1 MATDEWVRKRPGPD
15 GYRRD
20 ALAALALMIGAA
32 LSSLLHNRVG
42 WYNDPAPLW
51 MSALAVIGL
60 TAPLAFRRR
69 WPEAVAIFVGIAFY
83 VSQQFMV
90 PEMLFSNIA
99 LFMAIYTVGAW
110 GRDRRR
116 ANIVRGFI
124 IAAMLIWVVV
134 NVVVTV
140 SDPDS
145 LPDFSRS
152 GLFSQLASLAII
164 QVVTNLLY
172 FGGAFFFG
180 NTAWRAAREKALLT
194 ARTAELA
201 EERERRAVQAVALDR
216 LRIARELHD
225 VVAHHV
231 SVMGIQAGAARRVLH
246 TDPDQASASLEL
258 IESSARTAVD
268 ELHRLLTTLR
278 ENETDTASESAS
290 TRGVEQLDEL
300 AEQTRQSGT
309 RVSVQVIGEPV
320 PLSPLVSFTLFRVAQ
335 EALTNTRKHAGTR
348 ATADLRLRYEPDA
361 VELEVA
367 DTGLGR
373 AAAARGSGLGQLG
386 MRERVIAVGG
396 ELDVGPRSRG
406 GYLVRARIPLT
417 SGRTLVARSAE
428 HA

>member
-1 MATDEWVRKRPGPD
+1 MATDEWVRERPGPD

-20 ALAALALMIGAA
+20 ALAAFVLMIGTA
-32 LSSLLHNRVG
+32 LSSMLYNRIG

-51 MSALAVIGL
+51 MSALAVVGL

-69 WPEAVAIFVGIAFY
+69 WPEAVAFFIAIAFY

-90 PEMLFSNIA
+90 PELLFSNIA

-110 GRDRRR
+110 GRNRRR
-116 ANIVRGFI
+116 ANVVRGII
-124 IAAMLIWVVV
+124 IAAMLVWVVV
-134 NVVVTV
+134 NLIVTV
-140 SDPDS
+140 SDPDAV
-145 LPDFSRS
+145 PDFSRS
-152 GLFSQLASLAII
+152 GIFSQLASLAII

-180 NTAWRAAREKALLT
+180 NTAWRAAREKALLS
-194 ARTAELA
+194 ARTAELS

-231 SVMGIQAGAARRVLH
+231 SVMGIQAGAARRVLQ
-246 TDPDQASASLEL
+246 TDPAQASASLEL
-258 IESSARTAVD
+258 IETSARTAVD

-290 TRGVEQLDEL
+290 TRGVEQLEEL
-300 AEQTRQSGT
+300 AEQTRHAGT
-309 RVSVQVIGEPV
+309 PVSVQVIGDPV

-335 EALTNTRKHAGTR
+335 EALTNTRKHAGTG
-348 ATADLRLRYEPDA
+348 ATADVRLRYEPDA

-373 AAAARGSGLGQLG
+373 AAAARGSGLGQVG
-386 MRERVIAVGG
+386 MRERVVAVGG
-396 ELDVGPRSRG
+396 DLEVGPRSRG
-406 GYLVRARIPLT
+406 GYLVRARIPLM
-417 SGRTLVARSAE
+417 SSRTLAARSAE